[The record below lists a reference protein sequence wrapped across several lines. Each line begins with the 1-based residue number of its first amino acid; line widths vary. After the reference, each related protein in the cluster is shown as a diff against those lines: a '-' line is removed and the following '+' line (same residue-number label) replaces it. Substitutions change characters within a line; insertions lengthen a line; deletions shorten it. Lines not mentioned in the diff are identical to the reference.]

1 MCRLREFLIM
11 YLQCKSGRASPLLVA
26 VSSRGQAEEIES
38 KKHAMDY
45 NSHRVR
51 VCIDVTTVA
60 QLSVL
65 NSGQGERPKY
75 L

>member
-1 MCRLREFLIM
+1 M
-11 YLQCKSGRASPLLVA
+11 YFQCGYGRASPVPVA

-38 KKHAMDY
+38 KQHAMDH

-60 QLSVL
+60 QLSGL